1 MEEYNTVFVQQFI
14 LHSVCSHEEPNS
26 TFKYC
31 RIPTILINRLVFDL
45 LMFDYNGEN
54 GGNTKYQPSRLVFA
68 RNPSAGSPEVPAE
81 IDRPDHGEHETVRY
95 EEIPREGDEIDGG
108 EVVEVARDIQIDRKS
123 VYSSHA
129 SGLWVSLSLVT

>member
-26 TFKYC
+26 TFKHC
-31 RIPTILINRLVFDL
+31 RIPIILINRLVFDL
-45 LMFDYNGEN
+45 LTFDYNGEN

-81 IDRPDHGEHETVRY
+81 IDRPDNGEDGTVRY
-95 EEIPREGDEIDGG
+95 DAISGEDDEMDGG
-108 EVVEVARDIQIDRKS
+108 EVVEVAIDAEIDREF
-123 VYSSHA
+123 VYIPPA
-129 SGLWVSLSLVT
+129 SGP